1 VLSGLVKRIAEG
13 ASGVTIGTPEEV
25 VAFKAARGIAARG

>member
-13 ASGVTIGTPEEV
+13 AQSFAVATPQEVASFRSGR
-25 VAFKAARGIAARG
+25 A